1 MTKYRI
7 GNALPMGAT
16 LTGSKLSS
24 SRLANGQ
31 EVQFVMKNTG
41 RPGTG
46 LVLYDRKSGD
56 KTTIPFTKEHQIG
69 NVYSLIVEGIRPDR
83 YTYTFMEDGCEVMDP
98 YAKVVVGNEVWG
110 GKNVRLS
117 AGIGLNPF
125 SWEGDSPLYLPFED
139 SVFYQLHVRGFTRHS
154 SSGVKKKGTFE
165 GVVEKIPY
173 LKELGITALELLPA
187 YEFMEQERSEEHPLT
202 MEYVKAN
209 YKAEP
214 ARLSDK
220 ERINYWGFKEAA
232 YFAPKASYSAS
243 KHPDISFKN
252 MVKEL
257 HKQGIEIIMQ
267 FYFLPAV
274 NQVYLLE
281 VLRFW
286 VQEYH
291 VDGFRLLGTGIPI
304 EFLASDPI
312 LYNTKLLYENFDGQR
327 FYEGEGEPVFRHL
340 ATCNDGAMFALRH
353 FLKGDVG
360 ALGTAFE
367 AMLYESRWAGNMVY
381 MTNYNS
387 FTLKDMVSYDRKH
400 NEENGEEGRD
410 GNNHNV
416 SWNCG
421 IEGPSKR
428 KNILAL
434 RKKQMKNALVL
445 LLFSKGTPVILA
457 GDEFENSQNGN
468 NNPYCQDN
476 LISWLNWRDLAK
488 NREQFQFTKELIGL
502 RKEFTLLKIR
512 AVEKNRRTRVEYP
525 YLSYHGKDAWKLSW
539 NESNEEAGGI
549 LFYSEQTYLYLCINM
564 NWQEKTLAL
573 PNLPGKSR
581 WELLLDTSDQ
591 EKRGLLADEKEIF
604 MRPRSIKII
613 TAKGSKSD
621 FDESLSAF

>member
-1 MTKYRI
+1 MTRYRI

-16 LTGSKLSS
+16 LTGS
-24 SRLANGQ
+24 Q
-31 EVQFVMKNTG
+31 EIQFVMKNAG
-41 RPGTG
+41 RPNTG

-56 KTTIPFTKEHQIG
+56 RKVIPFTKEHETG

-83 YTYTFMEDGCEVMDP
+83 YTYTFLEDGREILDP

-110 GKNVRLS
+110 KKDVHLS
-117 AGIGLNPF
+117 AGTGLRNF
-125 SWEGDSPLYLPFED
+125 SWEGDRPLHLPFED

-165 GVVEKIPY
+165 GIIEKLPY

-187 YEFMEQERSEEHPLT
+187 YEFMEQESVAQVPVS
-202 MEYVKAN
+202 MKYVKAN
-209 YKAEP
+209 YKAE
-214 ARLSDK
+214 LSQNAKKD
-220 ERINYWGFKEAA
+220 RVNYWGFKEAA
-232 YFAPKASYSAS
+232 YFAPKASYSGS
-243 KHPDISFKN
+243 KNPDISFKN

-257 HKQGIEIIMQ
+257 HKEGIEVIMQ

-274 NQVYLLE
+274 NQIYLLE

-291 VDGFRLLGTGIPI
+291 VDGFRLLGAGIPI
-304 EFLASDPI
+304 ELLASDPV
-312 LYNTKLLYENFDGQR
+312 LYNTKLLYERFEGQK
-327 FYEGEGEPVFRHL
+327 FYEGGQEPVFRHV
-340 ATCNDGAMFALRH
+340 ATCNDGFMFALRH

-360 ALGTAFE
+360 TLGKAFD
-367 AMLYESRWAGNMVY
+367 AMLFESKWAGNMVY

-410 GNNHNV
+410 GNNYNV

-434 RKKQMKNALVL
+434 RKKQMRNALVL

-457 GDEFENSQNGN
+457 GDEFGNSQNGN

-476 LISWLNWRDLAK
+476 LISWLIWKDLEK
-488 NREQFQFTKELIGL
+488 DREQFQFTKELISL
-502 RKEFTLLKIR
+502 RKEFTLLKKQ
-512 AVEKNRRTRVEYP
+512 VDEKNRRTGVEYP
-525 YLSYHGKDAWKLSW
+525 YLSYHGKEAWKLNW

-549 LFYSEQTYLYLCINM
+549 LLYSEQIYLYLCINM
-564 NWQEKTLAL
+564 HWQEKTLAL
-573 PNLPGKSR
+573 PNLPGKNR
-581 WELLLDTSDQ
+581 WELLMDTSGLR
-591 EKRGLLADEKEIF
+591 ERGVLEDKKEIL
-604 MRPRSIKII
+604 MEPRSIKII
-613 TAKGSKSD
+613 TAKGRKSD